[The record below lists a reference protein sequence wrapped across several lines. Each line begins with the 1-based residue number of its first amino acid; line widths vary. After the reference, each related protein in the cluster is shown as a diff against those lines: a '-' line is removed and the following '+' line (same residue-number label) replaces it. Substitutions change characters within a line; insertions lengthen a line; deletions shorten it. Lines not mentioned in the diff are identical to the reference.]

1 MGNAARWM
9 RLGPIGPQAWL
20 ASCAGMASDRTPG
33 AAPVVLWAQ
42 ATAPVVSD
50 LVRIEEHHYAYALI
64 VPLRLAPGRRA
75 RWRAWGLTPALAAYR
90 QFGLPA
96 YLDGDAICL
105 DGRRIAESGAR
116 EMGGC
121 AVIASSFLPQSPQ
134 ARSRWTARDLENVFR
149 GRIEAQHGWQ
159 FDNAWPSADERAAID
174 EALAVEETDAD

>member
-9 RLGPIGPQAWL
+9 RLGPIGPQPLL
-20 ASCAGMASDRTPG
+20 ASCVGLASDQSPR

-42 ATAPVVSD
+42 AIAPVVSD
-50 LVRIEEHHYAYALI
+50 LIRVEENHFVFALI
-64 VPLRLAPGRRA
+64 VPLRLAPGRRS

-90 QFGLPA
+90 HLGLRA
-96 YLDGDAICL
+96 YLDGDAMCL
-105 DGRRIAESGAR
+105 DGRRIGQSGAR

-121 AVIASSFLPQSPQ
+121 AVIAASFLPQSPR
-134 ARSRWTARDLENVFR
+134 ARTRWTARDLEDVFR

-174 EALAVEETDAD
+174 EALIVEETDAE